1 MRTIPV
7 VLFVLSLGVS
17 FAIIGGAGV
26 GASIF
31 GVGSQDAGT
40 QEALD
45 DAQKNTSLNK
55 SDDGGLRGDVQGN
68 NEPTVVG
75 LVLSAGK
82 AVVNV
87 ALVVG
92 LLPYVLINLGFPAY
106 FALPVGG
113 FAQVVA
119 GIGVFQFLTGR
130 VWE

>member
-130 VWE
+130 VWD

>member
-106 FALPVGG
+106 FAVPVGG
-113 FAQVVA
+113 FAQIVV
-119 GIGVFQFLTGR
+119 GIGVFQFVTGR
-130 VWE
+130 IWE